1 MPLKK
6 ELKNYIHYLK
16 PVFSFRY
23 SPNGNKN
30 ISNKDIMLNYD
41 SVFSLNRIGTPHQ
54 IEGGKALSLGF
65 EFKRNDLD
73 GFNILDFKVANVLR
87 HKEDKS
93 LPKKPKFDKTR
104 SDIFGN
110 FDYNIN
116 KNLKLDIIFHMIKT

>member
-1 MPLKK
+1 
-6 ELKNYIHYLK
+6 
-16 PVFSFRY
+16 
-23 SPNGNKN
+23 
-30 ISNKDIMLNYD
+30 MLNYD

-116 KNLKLDIIFHMIKT
+116 KNLKLGYYFSYDKDLKYSNLDQINFDFNLNNFSQIPRIILSIMI